1 MSGRIPQSFL
11 DDLLDRIDIVD
22 VVDHRVKLKKTG
34 KNYSACCPFHEEKT
48 PSFTVS
54 PDKQFYYCFGC
65 GASGNAM
72 GFIMEYEHLDF
83 PSAVDELAKLAG
95 VEVPREKQNFS
106 PAQQAKEKQRQEI
119 LSLLEQA
126 DEYYQQQ
133 LRQHQNKTLAVNYLK
148 SRGLSG
154 EICKRFGVGY
164 APNGWENLK
173 QQLAEDQKN
182 LKRLEE
188 AGMLIHKPE
197 KNRYYDRFRER
208 IMFPIRDR
216 RGRVIGFGGRV
227 LGDDKPKYLNSP
239 ETPVFHKG
247 EELYG
252 LWEARQAN
260 SQIARLLVVEGYMDV
275 VALAQFDI
283 NYAVATLGTACGE
296 AHLKLAFKHTQEI
309 VFCFDGDDAGR
320 NAAKRALSN
329 SLPAMNDG
337 RQIKFLFLE
346 DGQDPDSYVRQFGK
360 DKFLQRINETASPL
374 EDFLFDSLCED
385 IDASTMGGKALLSK
399 RAAPMLNLLP
409 KGVYRELMF
418 KHLAQRTELSLDTL
432 LELIDQPLPSVPSS
446 EDKPRGAPQNKHE
459 EALAHNEPPA
469 DARYLPTQ
477 LSTSQAGHPATDSSS
492 IEHLSTKPP
501 SSEHPA
507 MASSPMTSSPMEQ
520 TEPWGDYESLAGQFT
535 ESDPEDSYSHS
546 ANSYLESIAQDRPG
560 SANQHRPQDNTLSP
574 QRLLIGLIISRPEL
588 AKELEDIEI
597 FSHFK
602 DSDSQLL
609 LRLARCLQS
618 RPHFNIHQLTGHW
631 LASYG
636 QQEWQKLKGIA
647 EQSTSVLAAAMREG
661 NFDDLAELK
670 ACEQK
675 LREQQQK
682 QSRQDKLKELKSKAI
697 NELSPEEKALF
708 RQLIQQGQ

>member
-65 GASGNAM
+65 GASGNAL

-83 PSAVDELAKLAG
+83 PNAVDELAKLAG
-95 VEVPREKQNFS
+95 VEVPKEKQNTS
-106 PAQQAKEKQRQEI
+106 PAQKAREKQRQEI
-119 LSLLEQA
+119 LSLLEKA
-126 DEYYQQQ
+126 DSYYQLQ
-133 LRQHQNKTLAVNYLK
+133 LRQHNSKTQAVNYLK

-154 EICKRFGVGY
+154 EICKRFGIGY
-164 APNGWENLK
+164 VPAGWDNLK
-173 QQLAEDQKN
+173 QELAKDPSTC
-182 LKRLEE
+182 KRLEE
-188 AGMLIHKPE
+188 AGMLIHNQN
-197 KNRYYDRFRER
+197 KNSYYDRFRER

-227 LGDDKPKYLNSP
+227 LGDEKPKYLNSP

-260 SQIARLLVVEGYMDV
+260 SQIPRLLVVEGYMDV

-296 AHLKLAFKHTQEI
+296 AHLRLAFKHTQEI
-309 VFCFDGDDAGR
+309 IFCFDGDNAGR

-329 SLPAMNDG
+329 SLPVMTDG
-337 RQIKFLFLE
+337 LQIKFLFLE

-360 DKFLQRINETASPL
+360 DKFLQRIEETASPL

-385 IDASTMGGKALLSK
+385 IDASTMGGKAQLSK

-418 KHLAQRTELSLDTL
+418 KHLAKRTELSLDTL
-432 LELIDQPLPSVPSS
+432 LELIDQPLPALPNESKVPSDEVS
-446 EDKPRGAPQNKHE
+446 AEEPQEAPSRDFPEQLPPDGDNPWQAY
-459 EALAHNEPPA
+459 EALAEQQVEENIDGAYTGPIEGYNESSAPDSRGPRTSNVLTSNDIPPN
-469 DARYLPTQ
+469 RGT
-477 LSTSQAGHPATDSSS
+477 
-492 IEHLSTKPP
+492 
-501 SSEHPA
+501 
-507 MASSPMTSSPMEQ
+507 
-520 TEPWGDYESLAGQFT
+520 
-535 ESDPEDSYSHS
+535 
-546 ANSYLESIAQDRPG
+546 N
-560 SANQHRPQDNTLSP
+560 QDNKLSP
-574 QRLLIGLIISRPEL
+574 QKLLIGLLMSRPEL
-588 AKELEDIEI
+588 AKELDDIEL

-602 DSDSQLL
+602 DPDSQLL
-609 LRLARCLQS
+609 LRLGRCLQS

-636 QQEWQKLKGIA
+636 QQEWQKLKDIA
-647 EQSTSVLAAAMREG
+647 EQSTSVLSAAMREG
-661 NFDDLAELK
+661 NFDDNAELK
-670 ACEQK
+670 ACEDK
-675 LREQQQK
+675 LLQQQ
-682 QSRQDKLKELKSKAI
+682 QRESRQNKLKELKSKAF
-697 NELSPEEKALF
+697 NELSTEEKTLF
-708 RQLIQQGQ
+708 RQLIQQGH